1 MPRTKGCV
9 IKYPAWGGSDCTLLR
24 LQHCTYLS
32 VAKDIVIKTVAGKFH
47 SVLHYF
53 PFSTKFRQRMPADVL
68 ARIDKE
74 RPSDSLHLI
83 MSAGLV
89 APTIGGKTSEGSRR
103 QGLIG

>member
-1 MPRTKGCV
+1 
-9 IKYPAWGGSDCTLLR
+9 
-24 LQHCTYLS
+24 
-32 VAKDIVIKTVAGKFH
+32 
-47 SVLHYF
+47 
-53 PFSTKFRQRMPADVL
+53 MPADVF